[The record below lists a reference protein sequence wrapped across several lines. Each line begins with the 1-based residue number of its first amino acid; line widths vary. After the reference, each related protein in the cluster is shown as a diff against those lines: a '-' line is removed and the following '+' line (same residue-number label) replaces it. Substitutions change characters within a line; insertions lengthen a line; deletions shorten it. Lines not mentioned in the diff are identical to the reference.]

1 MKSHLKNKSY
11 KQSKNEH
18 KNSVIR
24 NWKIFAGF
32 IAIVLVAFLLAKTN
46 HAEAEAVEKAVIG
59 KSVGDFALQDLNGK
73 SIQLSDYDGKTVL
86 INAWATWC
94 PPCRAEMPD
103 LENYYQ
109 LHRNSGFEILAIN
122 AGDTPEQAAAFVNST
137 GLSFTILLDQD
148 LHVLEGLGINGFP
161 TSILI
166 DPDGIIRYIHI
177 GMLRPADL
185 ELHVTP
191 ILKGE

>member
-1 MKSHLKNKSY
+1 MN
-11 KQSKNEH
+11 NH
-18 KNSVIR
+18 KNTASHRQSSKKQKKVKIR

-32 IAIVLVAFLLAKTN
+32 IAILLVTILLANTN
-46 HAEAEAVEKAVIG
+46 HAEAESVEIAVNG
-59 KSVGDFALQDLNGK
+59 KPVGDFTLPDLSGN
-73 SIQLSDYDGKTVL
+73 SIQLSEFKGKSVL

-109 LHRNSGFEILAIN
+109 EHKDDGFEIVAIN
-122 AGDTPEQAAAFVNST
+122 AGDTQEQAAAFVNST

-148 LHVLEGLGINGFP
+148 LHILQGLGISGFP

-166 DPDGIIRYIHI
+166 DPNGIVKYIHI

-185 ELHVTP
+185 DIHITP
-191 ILKGE
+191 LLEGN